1 MIHTKN
7 GKNEESTKRSLFYN
21 FIFMLKP
28 HTMLLHVV
36 KKEHTENG
44 AIPLSDSIKMLNDF
58 GKVAKK
64 HGCDCY
70 IKAQKKEVLEYI
82 PSGETYELKTLEDIA
97 ALTPDQFEM
106 MIDDLRAWTVWRR
119 EVAHLH

>member
-1 MIHTKN
+1 MIRTKN
-7 GKNEESTKRSLFYN
+7 GKKEGSTKRSLFYN

-64 HGCDCY
+64 NGCECY